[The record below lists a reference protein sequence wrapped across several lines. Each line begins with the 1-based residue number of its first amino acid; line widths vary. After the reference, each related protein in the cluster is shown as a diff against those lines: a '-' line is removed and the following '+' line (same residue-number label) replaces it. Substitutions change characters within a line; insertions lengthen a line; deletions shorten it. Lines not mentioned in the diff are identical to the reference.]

1 MTSESSKNSNTFR
14 PVTYCQ
20 RCGAELPEIYSDVS
34 FTSRKLCSSCQISE
48 LADVST
54 VRTIDLQSSLGLVIE
69 GAKSQQ
75 NWLLRSTADIS
86 IDVPSITDYY
96 PSILGSLSNL
106 STYLGSVLQDVG
118 NIQRCIVELPE
129 MKPLTIH
136 SIAQTVADA
145 NLKITDNLSSL
156 LSMAPTIAQSLTPVM
171 QSWVKPYMSVELPE
185 VIRQLPL
192 AVSGIV
198 GASLAAET
206 ELLGF
211 NSSRLES
218 ISGITESIAKS
229 SISSLNNM
237 ALSYD
242 SLWSDLSKDI
252 SNLVAADALVIERPP
267 VELYR
272 AGTLARLVAPVE
284 EVIVEEEPP
293 ELKRI
298 ISSAP
303 AIREKIQ
310 AIGQPFVA
318 LYDGAIEALKG
329 GKADKHRH
337 VCTSLR
343 ELIIHAIDKL
353 APDTDVVRCNTSK
366 KYLRDGKP
374 THRARIQYICR
385 NIDVGSFTI
394 FVNSDVKS
402 ALEFINLLNK
412 GTHSIPSPFTDAQ
425 LSALVSR
432 AEGLLSFL
440 ADISKS

>member
-1 MTSESSKNSNTFR
+1 MTSELSKNSSIFR
-14 PVTYCQ
+14 SVTHCQ

-48 LADVST
+48 LADVSA
-54 VRTIDLQSSLGLVIE
+54 VRTVELQSSLGLLIE
-69 GAKSQQ
+69 EAKSQQ
-75 NWLLRSTADIS
+75 NWLLRSAADIS
-86 IDVPSITDYY
+86 IGVPSITDYN
-96 PSILGSLSNL
+96 PSILDSLPNP

-118 NIQRCIVELPE
+118 NIQRCFVELPE
-129 MKPLTIH
+129 MTPPPIH
-136 SIAQTVADA
+136 SIAQIVADA
-145 NLKITDNLSSL
+145 NLKITDNFSSL
-156 LSMAPTIAQSLTPVM
+156 LSMAPTIEQSLNSIT
-171 QSWVKPYMSVELPE
+171 QSWVNPYMSVELPE
-185 VIRQLPL
+185 VIQQLPS

-211 NSSRLES
+211 DSLSLRS
-218 ISGITESIAKS
+218 IPGITESVAKS

-252 SNLVAADALVIERPP
+252 SSLIAAHAFVIERPP
-267 VELYR
+267 IELYR
-272 AGTLARLVAPVE
+272 AGALARLVAPVE
-284 EVIVEEEPP
+284 EVIVKEEPP
-293 ELKRI
+293 EFKRI
-298 ISSAP
+298 ISSA
-303 AIREKIQ
+303 AAMREKVR
-310 AIGQPFVA
+310 AIGEPFVA

-329 GKADKHRH
+329 GEADKHRH

-343 ELIIHAIDKL
+343 ELVIHAIHKL
-353 APDTDVVRCNTSK
+353 APDNDVVRWASK

-374 THRARIQYICR
+374 TRRARIQYICR
-385 NIDVGSFTI
+385 NIDTGSFTM

-402 ALEFINLLNK
+402 ALEFIDLLSK

-432 AEGLLSFL
+432 AEGLLLFL